1 MLTGSQIRDL
11 GLIVGG
17 IEDCYRGAS
26 YDLRLDSVLTND
38 GKIEEH
44 YSLPAQGIIEVVS
57 IEHINLPKNIA
68 GFAMVKTSLCNEG
81 VLALNI
87 GIIDPGWKGPLSSF
101 LVNFGKNERLL
112 AKGDVF
118 LRLTFQKLE
127 QDVDKLPS
135 TFVDDQS
142 YLADRRRRVQGRFGN
157 TFLNVSEVLQKLA
170 KETFDTYRTQI
181 FTYVSLAALGLAF
194 LTFFLN
200 FANIQTQR
208 YLQTGDAASLLAS
221 RDVFERLARDLKEQN
236 QELSAKIDLLERRV
250 MTPSPAPQPLQ
261 PAAKQ

>member
-11 GLIVGG
+11 RLIADGHD
-17 IEDCYRGAS
+17 DCYRGAS
-26 YDLRLDSVLTND
+26 YDLRLQSVLTNE

-57 IEHINLPKNIA
+57 IEHIKLPRNIS

-87 GIIDPGWKGPLSSF
+87 GIIDPGWEGPLSSF

-127 QDVDKLPS
+127 QEAEKVPKA
-135 TFVDDQS
+135 FIDDQS

-181 FTYVSLAALGLAF
+181 FTYVSIAALGLAF

-208 YLQTGDAASLLAS
+208 YLQTGDAASLLSS
-221 RDVFERLARDLKEQN
+221 REAFEQIARDLKEQN
-236 QELSAKIDLLERRV
+236 KELSAKVDRLEHQV
-250 MTPSPAPQPLQ
+250 LAPSSTTPPPQEPV
-261 PAAKQ
+261 KK